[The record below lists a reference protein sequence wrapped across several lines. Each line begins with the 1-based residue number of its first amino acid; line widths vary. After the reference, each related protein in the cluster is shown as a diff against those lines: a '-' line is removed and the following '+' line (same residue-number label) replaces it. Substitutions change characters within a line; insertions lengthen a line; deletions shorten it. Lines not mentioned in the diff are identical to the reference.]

1 MIPPSQA
8 LSVDP
13 INGHIL
19 ELLNLALDS
28 SLAVSKSREDLFRS
42 SVAMLNEKAARM
54 AKATQVKDRSAI
66 EAGPSGAR
74 DTDAM
79 SMG

>member
-1 MIPPSQA
+1 
-8 LSVDP
+8 
-13 INGHIL
+13 
-19 ELLNLALDS
+19 
-28 SLAVSKSREDLFRS
+28 
-42 SVAMLNEKAARM
+42 MLNEKAARM